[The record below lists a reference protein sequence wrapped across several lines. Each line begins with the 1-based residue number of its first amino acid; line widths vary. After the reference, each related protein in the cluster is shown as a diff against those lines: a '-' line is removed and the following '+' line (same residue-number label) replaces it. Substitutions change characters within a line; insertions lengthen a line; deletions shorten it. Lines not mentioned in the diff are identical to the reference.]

1 MKTELDPEDPVV
13 RTAVTG
19 KVVEDF
25 LTSEVGRLIATYAQ
39 EQVDISTEKLKVV
52 SPLRLFAVSRLQLEI
67 SLWEGLLTKL
77 ANVVTDGLSATKLLE
92 EGE

>member
-19 KVVEDF
+19 KIVEDF
-25 LTSEVGRLIATYAQ
+25 LASEVGRLIAGHAQ
-39 EQVDISTEKLKVV
+39 EQVDISTQKLRIV

-77 ANVVTDGLSATKLLE
+77 ATVITDGMNATQLIE
-92 EGE
+92 DGE

>member
-1 MKTELDPEDPVV
+1 MKTELDPDDPVV

-25 LTSEVGRLIATYAQ
+25 LTSEVGKLIAEYAQ
-39 EQVDISTEKLKVV
+39 EQVDISTQKLKVV

-67 SLWEGLLTKL
+67 ELWEGLLRKL
-77 ANVVTDGLSATKLLE
+77 ANVITDGMSATKLLE